1 MMMKFSAW
9 SAAALLVLAATPAL
23 AHVGHHPT
31 NGFLAGLTHPPTGLD
46 HLLAMVAVGLWAG
59 VVGGRAAWA
68 WPAAFVAAMTA
79 AALYGMVG
87 PWLPGV
93 ELAIAGSV
101 LALGLAVALRLPAP
115 VALGAAACG
124 AFALAHGYAHGA
136 ELPLG
141 AGAAGY
147 VAGFVLATA
156 ALHGVGV
163 LAGRLM
169 ARDLPLWA
177 TRGAGGAV
185 AAMGVVLLVG

>member
-1 MMMKFSAW
+1 MMKFSALG
-9 SAAALLVLAATPAL
+9 AAALLVMAASPAL

-31 NGFLAGLTHPPTGLD
+31 DGFAAGLTHPLTGLD
-46 HLLAMVAVGLWAG
+46 HLLAIVAVGLWAG
-59 VVGGRAAWA
+59 LVGGRALWA

-101 LALGLAVALRLPAP
+101 LALGLAVALRLSAP
-115 VALGAAACG
+115 VVLGAVTCG

-141 AGAAGY
+141 AGAGAY

-156 ALHGVGV
+156 GLHGLG
-163 LAGRLM
+163 LALGRLL
-169 ARDLPLWA
+169 ARDVPHWA
-177 TRGAGGAV
+177 TRGAGAAV
-185 AAMGVVLLVG
+185 AATGLVLMMG